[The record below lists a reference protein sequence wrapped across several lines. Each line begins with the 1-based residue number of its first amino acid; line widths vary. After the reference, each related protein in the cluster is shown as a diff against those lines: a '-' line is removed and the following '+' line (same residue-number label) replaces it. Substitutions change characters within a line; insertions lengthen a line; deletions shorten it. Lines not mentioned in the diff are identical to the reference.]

1 MKQKDNNNKSKVG
14 EPVLDFISSKM
25 NTLAAKRLTK
35 NISCLQ
41 SLWILAKMTGVVK
54 KFSEE

>member
-1 MKQKDNNNKSKVG
+1 MKQKSNSNKTKVG
-14 EPVLDFISSKM
+14 EPILDFISGEM

-41 SLWILAKMTGVVK
+41 SLWLLAKMTGVVK
-54 KFSEE
+54 KCSEE